1 MAVLPLLAGALLGG
15 PCSGSRVCGDVPPLL
30 AGALPGTLRG
40 GSRVVVLQP
49 VAVLEGKAKA
59 WTVAFADVASL
70 PGGVPSAPCSHPP
83 CSENSTPGAW
93 GVFFTF
99 AWVTRRPSSIYA
111 WRCFRLEELLQVSCA
126 VVPGTG
132 VSASV
137 VMRCV
142 PPLGTF
148 APSVLSLLTGA
159 RKSYAGSV
167 EPGCAVGCS
176 C

>member
-83 CSENSTPGAW
+83 CSENSAPGAW
-93 GVFFTF
+93 GGVFHLRMGNPMPLF
-99 AWVTRRPSSIYA
+99 YL
-111 WRCFRLEELLQVSCA
+111 RLEVF
-126 VVPGTG
+126 
-132 VSASV
+132 SA
-137 VMRCV
+137 
-142 PPLGTF
+142 
-148 APSVLSLLTGA
+148 
-159 RKSYAGSV
+159 
-167 EPGCAVGCS
+167 
-176 C
+176 